1 MDSTEMSFRVQLA
14 HGSATK
20 KVKDFTNVKQ
30 LHKNIAEAFGIT
42 ASDVSGMIACVVPQ
56 LTLCVCLCVCV
67 SVCVCVCV
75 SLCVCLCVCV
85 SLCVCVCF
93 ALRQASHDHTLPPP
107 LHLLGR
113 FCSSRATRTKWT
125 WQTYLEAKLAWM
137 TSSLL
142 TSRAE
147 SRTSP

>member
-1 MDSTEMSFRVQLA
+1 MSFRVQLA

-75 SLCVCLCVCV
+75 CVCLCVCVCV
-85 SLCVCVCF
+85 SLCVCESVC
-93 ALRQASHDHTLPPP
+93 LCV
-107 LHLLGR
+107 
-113 FCSSRATRTKWT
+113 FCSQAGFSRSHSSTPTA
-125 WQTYLEAKLAWM
+125 LAW
-137 TSSLL
+137 
-142 TSRAE
+142 
-147 SRTSP
+147 